1 MFGGNFLKKEALPS
15 YRFSAIL
22 ILGLQAEMY
31 RVSRYKM
38 KGQDVMLHLIFE
50 CDVPFVAVILYVTYR
65 IGVPVSHFLK
75 N

>member
-1 MFGGNFLKKEALPS
+1 
-15 YRFSAIL
+15 
-22 ILGLQAEMY
+22 MY

-38 KGQDVMLHLIFE
+38 KGQDVMLHPIFE